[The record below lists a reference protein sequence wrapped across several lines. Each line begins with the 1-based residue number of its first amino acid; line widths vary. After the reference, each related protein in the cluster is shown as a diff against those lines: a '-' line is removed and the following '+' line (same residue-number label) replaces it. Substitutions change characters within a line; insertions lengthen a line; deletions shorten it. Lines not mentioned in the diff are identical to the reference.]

1 MTNKDDEI
9 KVLKQLLKKAEEKAA
24 RAEVKLEKERDKRLR
39 AEADRK
45 KAEADRKKVEA
56 DLQKTEEL
64 VVILTAL
71 IPVMKALSDQCQ
83 EILQQL
89 PPDLPQADVKRLLNV
104 MQETQADFINLSKY
118 RTIARL
124 FAKGSEKIGRP
135 KKADDFEAARNALDK
150 AVRNLKK
157 RQQELQNL
165 MQTSAKAAKEAYA
178 EQPDN
183 EALEAAADIADTP
196 DPEVREFERLPSPGR
211 QLLEAKQKGDFDSDE
226 PLEIPGEC
234 PHCGHS
240 NLITGAEIKSTL
252 RHFETSINKLSQLIQ
267 LKSQHCYCQTCG
279 QAFCVCGRDVPVKP
293 GREMGQSVVVA
304 AAELNAV
311 GIPLNKV
318 MQLLFMQEDQLGKD
332 TLGRNLHD
340 WLVDTGKPLMDTVL
354 AELNTQ
360 HTMLMDETVLPVLQS
375 KGQGVCEAPESQ
387 KPRQKDY
394 IGVQCS
400 APGADRQCV
409 RYIYLGSRDNE
420 SIFAALQ
427 NARPSVLVTDGYVSY
442 ASYCKGLDRPTPQC
456 CLVHLRRLILDALAI
471 PKLNKELFG
480 DAADK
485 AVEKAKSHFT
495 KGTSAFLL
503 CSVLSA
509 FSKIYG
515 NEASLIQ
522 KDGESREEFLAR
534 VKKSRQSYAKPLMKN
549 IDTIMCE
556 LAKKETQMNT
566 AGVFESADKTKQIG
580 ATVAYYMNRRNS
592 FHVFLEDPEVPPD
605 SNAVERTIRPLTV
618 LRKATDFKQSRD
630 RTESLCILMS
640 LYETAKANNIRDIPA
655 WLLACGRAYYL
666 YRANRTLT
674 RRMQEGLK
682 AGLDK
687 DELLDARITSFTDD
701 AGDGFD
707 WTPYLP
713 WNFRQ

>member
-1 MTNKDDEI
+1 MSNKDDEI
-9 KVLKQLLKKAEEKAA
+9 KALKQLLKKAEEKAA
-24 RAEVKLEKERDKRLR
+24 RAEEKLEKERDRR
-39 AEADRK
+39 R
-45 KAEADRKKVEA
+45 KAEEFI
-56 DLQKTEEL
+56 
-64 VVILTAL
+64 VVMTAL

-118 RTIARL
+118 HTIVRL
-124 FAKGSEKIGRP
+124 FAKGAEKIGRP

-157 RQQELQNL
+157 RQQELQAL
-165 MQTSAKAAKEAYA
+165 MKASSKAAKEAYA

-183 EALEAAADIADTP
+183 EALKAAADIAETP
-196 DPEVREFERLPSPGR
+196 DPEVREFEHLPSPGR
-211 QLLEAKQKGDFDSDE
+211 QLLEAKQKGGFDSDE

-318 MQLLFMQEDQLGKD
+318 MQLLFMKDDQLGKD

-360 HTMLMDETVLPVLQS
+360 HTMVMDETVLPVLQS
-375 KGQGVCEAPESQ
+375 KGQGVCEAPENE

-400 APGADRQCV
+400 APGVDRQCV

-442 ASYCKGLDRPTPQC
+442 ASYCKGLERPTPQC

-471 PKLNKELFG
+471 PKMNKELFG
-480 DAADK
+480 DEVDK

-549 IDTIMCE
+549 IDTILCE
-556 LAKKETQMNT
+556 LAKKETQTNS

-580 ATVAYYMNRRNS
+580 ATVAYYMNRRDS
-592 FHVFLEDPEVPPD
+592 FHVFLEDPEVPTD
-605 SNAVERTIRPLTV
+605 SNAVERAIRPLTV

-682 AGLDK
+682 AGLNK

-707 WTPYLP
+707 WTSYLP

>member
-9 KVLKQLLKKAEEKAA
+9 KVLKLLLKKAEEKAA
-24 RAEVKLEKERDKRLR
+24 RAEERLEKERDRR
-39 AEADRK
+39 R
-45 KAEADRKKVEA
+45 KAEADRKRA
-56 DLQKTEEL
+56 EEFI
-64 VVILTAL
+64 VVMTAL

-89 PPDLPQADVKRLLNV
+89 PPDLPLADVKRLRNV
-104 MQETQADFINLSKY
+104 MKETQADFINLSKY
-118 RTIARL
+118 HTIARL
-124 FAKGSEKIGRP
+124 FAKGAEKIGRP
-135 KKADDFEAARNALDK
+135 KKADDFDAARDALDK
-150 AVRNLKK
+150 AARNLKK
-157 RQQELQNL
+157 RQQELQDL
-165 MQTSAKAAKEAYA
+165 MQASAEAAKEAYA

-183 EALEAAADIADTP
+183 EALKAAADIAETP
-196 DPEVREFERLPSPGR
+196 EPEVQEFERLPSPGR
-211 QLLEAKQKGDFDSDE
+211 RLLEAKQKGDFDSNE
-226 PLEIPGEC
+226 PLEFPDEC

-318 MQLLFMQEDQLGKD
+318 MQLLFMKDDQLGKD

-340 WLVDTGKPLMDTVL
+340 WLVDTGKPLLDAVL

-360 HTMLMDETVLPVLQS
+360 HTMVMDETVLPVLQS
-375 KGQGVCEAPESQ
+375 KGQGVCEAPESENR
-387 KPRQKDY
+387 RQKDY

-471 PKLNKELFG
+471 PKMNKELFG
-480 DAADK
+480 DEVDK

-556 LAKKETQMNT
+556 LAKKETQTNT
-566 AGVFESADKTKQIG
+566 TGVFESADKTKQIG
-580 ATVAYYMNRRNS
+580 ATVAYYMNRRDS
-592 FHVFLEDPEVPPD
+592 FHVFLEDPEVPTD
-605 SNAVERTIRPLTV
+605 SNAVERAIRPLTV

-666 YRANRTLT
+666 YCANRTLT
-674 RRMQEGLK
+674 QRTQDGLK
-682 AGLDK
+682 AGLVMN
-687 DELLDARITSFTDD
+687 EFLDARITSFTDD

>member
-9 KVLKQLLKKAEEKAA
+9 KVLKLLLKKAEEKAA
-24 RAEVKLEKERDKRLR
+24 RAEERLEKERDRR
-39 AEADRK
+39 R
-45 KAEADRKKVEA
+45 KAEADRKRA
-56 DLQKTEEL
+56 EEFI
-64 VVILTAL
+64 VVMTAL

-89 PPDLPQADVKRLLNV
+89 PPDLPLADVKRLRNV
-104 MQETQADFINLSKY
+104 MKETQADFINLSKY
-118 RTIARL
+118 HTIARL
-124 FAKGSEKIGRP
+124 FAKGAEKIGRP
-135 KKADDFEAARNALDK
+135 KKADDFDAARDALDK
-150 AVRNLKK
+150 AARNLKK
-157 RQQELQNL
+157 RQQELQDL
-165 MQTSAKAAKEAYA
+165 MQASAEAAKEAYA

-183 EALEAAADIADTP
+183 EALKAAADIAETP
-196 DPEVREFERLPSPGR
+196 EPEVQEFERLPSPGR
-211 QLLEAKQKGDFDSDE
+211 RLLEAKQKGDFDSNE
-226 PLEIPGEC
+226 PLEIPDEC

-318 MQLLFMQEDQLGKD
+318 MQLLFMKDDQLGKD

-340 WLVDTGKPLMDTVL
+340 WLLDTGKPLLDAVL
-354 AELNTQ
+354 AKLNTQ
-360 HTMLMDETVLPVLQS
+360 HTLVMDETVLPVLQS
-375 KGQGVCEAPESQ
+375 KGQGVCEAPESE
-387 KPRQKDY
+387 KPRQKNY

-471 PKLNKELFG
+471 PKMNKELFG
-480 DAADK
+480 DEVDK

-556 LAKKETQMNT
+556 LAKKETQTNT
-566 AGVFESADKTKQIG
+566 TGVFESADKTKQIG
-580 ATVAYYMNRRNS
+580 ATVAYYMNRRDS
-592 FHVFLEDPEVPPD
+592 FHVFLEDPEVPTD
-605 SNAVERTIRPLTV
+605 SNAVERAIRPLTV

-666 YRANRTLT
+666 YCANRTLT
-674 RRMQEGLK
+674 QRTQDGLK
-682 AGLDK
+682 AGLDMN
-687 DELLDARITSFTDD
+687 ELLDARITSFTDD

>member
-1 MTNKDDEI
+1 MSNKDDEI
-9 KVLKQLLKKAEEKAA
+9 KALKQLLKKAEEKAA
-24 RAEVKLEKERDKRLR
+24 RAEEKLEKERDRR
-39 AEADRK
+39 R
-45 KAEADRKKVEA
+45 KAEADRKRA
-56 DLQKTEEL
+56 EEFI
-64 VVILTAL
+64 VVMTAL

-118 RTIARL
+118 HTIVRL

-135 KKADDFEAARNALDK
+135 KKTDDFEAARNALDK

-157 RQQELQNL
+157 RQQELQAL
-165 MQTSAKAAKEAYA
+165 MKASSEAAKEAYA

-183 EALEAAADIADTP
+183 EALKAAADIAETP
-196 DPEVREFERLPSPGR
+196 EPEVREFEHLPSPGR

-318 MQLLFMQEDQLGKD
+318 MQLLFMKDDQLGKD

-340 WLVDTGKPLMDTVL
+340 WLLDTGKPLMDSVL

-360 HTMLMDETVLPVLQS
+360 HTMLMDETALPVLQS
-375 KGQGVCEAPESQ
+375 NGQGVCEAPESE
-387 KPRQKDY
+387 KRRQKDY

-400 APGADRQCV
+400 APGVDRQCV

-442 ASYCKGLDRPTPQC
+442 ASYCKGLERPTPQC

-471 PKLNKELFG
+471 PKMNKELFG
-480 DAADK
+480 DEVDK

-549 IDTIMCE
+549 IDTILCE
-556 LAKKETQMNT
+556 LAKKETQTNS

-580 ATVAYYMNRRNS
+580 ATVAYYMNRRDS
-592 FHVFLEDPEVPPD
+592 FHVFLEDPEVPTD
-605 SNAVERTIRPLTV
+605 SNAVERAIRPLTV

-640 LYETAKANNIRDIPA
+640 LYETAKANNIHDIPA

-682 AGLDK
+682 AGLNK

-713 WNFRQ
+713 WNFKQ

>member
-1 MTNKDDEI
+1 MSNKDDEI
-9 KVLKQLLKKAEEKAA
+9 KALKQLLKKAEEKAA
-24 RAEVKLEKERDKRLR
+24 RAEEKLGKERDKRR
-39 AEADRK
+39 
-45 KAEADRKKVEA
+45 KAEADLENAKEA
-56 DLQKTEEL
+56 
-64 VVILTAL
+64 VVTMAAL
-71 IPVMKALSDQCQ
+71 FPIMKALSDHCL

-89 PPDLPQADVKRLLNV
+89 PPDLPLADIERLLNV
-104 MQETQADFINLSKY
+104 MRETQDDFINLSKY
-118 RTIARL
+118 HTIARL
-124 FAKGSEKIGRP
+124 FTKGSEKIGRS
-135 KKADDFEAARNALDK
+135 KKTDDFETARDALNKTIRALAARQKKLQALINAN
-150 AVRNLKK
+150 A
-157 RQQELQNL
+157 E
-165 MQTSAKAAKEAYA
+165 AAKEASA

-183 EALEAAADIADTP
+183 DALKAAADIAETP
-196 DPEVREFERLPSPGR
+196 DPKVREFEHLPSSGR
-211 QLLEAKQKGDFDSDE
+211 QVLGGKQKEDFVSNE
-226 PLEIPGEC
+226 ALEIPSEC
-234 PHCGHS
+234 PHCGHA
-240 NLITGAEIKSTL
+240 NLKTGAEIISTL

-267 LKSQHCYCQTCG
+267 LKSQHCYCQSCG
-279 QAFCVCGRDVPVKP
+279 QAFCVCGKDVPVKP

-318 MQLLFMQEDQLGKD
+318 MQLLFMKEDQLGKD

-340 WLVDTGKPLMDTVL
+340 WLLDTGKPLQNAID

-360 HTMLMDETVLPVLQS
+360 HTMLMDETVLTVLQS
-375 KGQGVCEAPESQ
+375 KGQGVCEAPENE
-387 KPRQKDY
+387 KFRQKDY

-400 APGADRQCV
+400 AYGVGRQCV
-409 RYIYLGSRDNE
+409 RYVYLGSRGNE

-471 PKLNKELFG
+471 PKMNEELFG
-480 DAADK
+480 DEVDK
-485 AVEKAKSHFT
+485 AVEKAKNHLV

-522 KDGESREEFLAR
+522 KDGESREEFLVR
-534 VKKSRQSYAKPLMKN
+534 VNKSRQSYAKPLMKN
-549 IDTIMCE
+549 IDIIMCE
-556 LAKKETQMNT
+556 LAKKETQTNT
-566 AGVFESADKTKQIG
+566 AGVFESANKTKQIG
-580 ATVAYYMNRRNS
+580 STVAYYMNRRAS
-592 FHVFLEDPEVPPD
+592 FHVFLDDPEVPPD
-605 SNAVERTIRPLTV
+605 SNAVERAIRPLTV

>member
-1 MTNKDDEI
+1 M
-9 KVLKQLLKKAEEKAA
+9 
-24 RAEVKLEKERDKRLR
+24 
-39 AEADRK
+39 EA
-45 KAEADRKKVEA
+45 
-56 DLQKTEEL
+56 
-64 VVILTAL
+64 
-71 IPVMKALSDQCQ
+71 
-83 EILQQL
+83 
-89 PPDLPQADVKRLLNV
+89 N
-104 MQETQADFINLSKY
+104 
-118 RTIARL
+118 
-124 FAKGSEKIGRP
+124 
-135 KKADDFEAARNALDK
+135 
-150 AVRNLKK
+150 
-157 RQQELQNL
+157 
-165 MQTSAKAAKEAYA
+165 AKAAKEAFE

-183 EALEAAADIADTP
+183 EALRAAADIADTP
-196 DPEVREFERLPSPGR
+196 DPEVREFERQPSPGR
-211 QLLEAKQKGDFDSDE
+211 QVLGGKQKEDFVSDE
-226 PLEIPGEC
+226 VLEIPSEC
-234 PHCGHS
+234 PHCGHA
-240 NLITGAEIKSTL
+240 NLKTGAEIISTL
-252 RHFETSINKLSQLIQ
+252 RHFETSINRLSQLIQ
-267 LKSQHCYCQTCG
+267 LKSQHCYCQSCG
-279 QAFCVCGRDVPVKP
+279 QAFGVCGKDVPVKP

-318 MQLLFMQEDQLGKD
+318 MQLLFMKEDQLGKD

-340 WLVDTGKPLMDTVL
+340 WLLDTGKPLQNAID

-360 HTMLMDETVLPVLQS
+360 HTMLMDETVLTVLQS
-375 KGQGVCEAPESQ
+375 KGQGVCDAPENE
-387 KPRQKDY
+387 KCRQKDY

-400 APGADRQCV
+400 AYGVSRQCV
-409 RYIYLGSRDNE
+409 RYVYLGSRSNE

-442 ASYCKGLDRPTPQC
+442 ASYCQGLDRPTPQS

-471 PKLNKELFG
+471 PKMNEALFG
-480 DAADK
+480 DKVDE
-485 AVEKAKSHFT
+485 AVEKAKSYLK
-495 KGTSAFLL
+495 KGTPAFLL

-549 IDTIMCE
+549 IDIIMCE
-556 LAKKETQMNT
+556 LAKKETQTNT
-566 AGVFESADKTKQIG
+566 AGVFESADKAKQIG
-580 ATVAYYMNRRNS
+580 STVAYYMNRRAS
-592 FHVFLEDPEVPPD
+592 FHVFLDDPEVPPD
-605 SNAVERTIRPLTV
+605 SNAVERAIRPLTV

-674 RRMQEGLK
+674 RRMQEGIK
-682 AGLDK
+682 AGVDK

>member
-24 RAEVKLEKERDKRLR
+24 RAEVKLEKERDKRL
-39 AEADRK
+39 
-45 KAEADRKKVEA
+45 KAEADREKVEA
-56 DLQKTEEL
+56 DLQKAKEL
-64 VVILTAL
+64 VVILASL
-71 IPVMKALSDQCQ
+71 SPLMKELSDHCL

-89 PPDLPQADVKRLLNV
+89 PPDLPLADVERLLNV
-104 MQETQADFINLSKY
+104 MKKTQDDFINLSKY

-124 FAKGSEKIGRP
+124 FAKGSEKIGHP
-135 KKADDFEAARNALDK
+135 KKADDFESTRNTYDK

-157 RQQELQNL
+157 RQQELQDL
-165 MQTSAKAAKEAYA
+165 MQTNSEAAKEAYA

-183 EALEAAADIADTP
+183 EALGAAADIADTP

-211 QLLEAKQKGDFDSDE
+211 QLLETKLKDDFDTDE
-226 PLEIPGEC
+226 PLEIPDEC

-267 LKSQHCYCQTCG
+267 LKSQHCYCPTCG
-279 QAFCVCGRDVPVKP
+279 QAFCVCGQDVPVKP

-340 WLVDTGKPLMDTVL
+340 WLLDTGKPLLDTVL

-360 HTMLMDETVLPVLQS
+360 HTMLMDETVLSVLQS
-375 KGQGVCEAPESQ
+375 KGQGVCEAPENE
-387 KPRQKDY
+387 KRRQKDY

-471 PKLNKELFG
+471 PKMNKELFG
-480 DAADK
+480 DEADK

-522 KDGESREEFLAR
+522 KDGESREEFLKR

-549 IDTIMCE
+549 IDIIMCE
-556 LAKKETQMNT
+556 LAKKETQINT
-566 AGVFESADKTKQIG
+566 AGVFESADKTKQVG
-580 ATVAYYMNRRNS
+580 ATVAYYMNRRDS
-592 FHVFLEDPEVPPD
+592 FHVFLEDPEVPSD
-605 SNAVERTIRPLTV
+605 SNAVERTI
-618 LRKATDFKQSRD
+618 
-630 RTESLCILMS
+630 
-640 LYETAKANNIRDIPA
+640 
-655 WLLACGRAYYL
+655 
-666 YRANRTLT
+666 
-674 RRMQEGLK
+674 
-682 AGLDK
+682 
-687 DELLDARITSFTDD
+687 
-701 AGDGFD
+701 
-707 WTPYLP
+707 
-713 WNFRQ
+713 

>member
-1 MTNKDDEI
+1 MSNKDDEI
-9 KVLKQLLKKAEEKAA
+9 KALKQLLKKAEEKAA
-24 RAEVKLEKERDKRLR
+24 RAEERLEKERDKRL
-39 AEADRK
+39 
-45 KAEADRKKVEA
+45 KVEA
-56 DLQKTEEL
+56 DLEQAKEA
-64 VVILTAL
+64 VVIMAAL
-71 IPVMKALSDQCQ
+71 FPIMKELSDHCL
-83 EILQQL
+83 EMLQQL
-89 PPDLPQADVKRLLNV
+89 PPDLPLADIERLLNV
-104 MQETQADFINLSKY
+104 MQQAQDDFINLSKY

-124 FAKGSEKIGRP
+124 FAKGSEKIGHS
-135 KKADDFEAARNALDK
+135 KKADDFESARTAVNK
-150 AVRNLKK
+150 AMRNLKE
-157 RQQELQNL
+157 RQEKLRALIDAN
-165 MQTSAKAAKEAYA
+165 AEAAREASA

-183 EALEAAADIADTP
+183 EALKAAADIAETP
-196 DPEVREFERLPSPGR
+196 DPEVQEFERQPSPGR
-211 QLLEAKQKGDFDSDE
+211 QVLGAKQKADFTSDE
-226 PLEIPGEC
+226 TLEIPSEC
-234 PHCGHS
+234 PHCGHA
-240 NLITGAEIKSTL
+240 NLKTGAEITSTL

-279 QAFCVCGRDVPVKP
+279 QAFCVCGKDIPVKP

-318 MQLLFMQEDQLGKD
+318 MQLLFMKEDQLGKD

-340 WLVDTGKPLMDTVL
+340 WLLDTGKPLQNAIDT
-354 AELNTQ
+354 ELNTQ
-360 HTMLMDETVLPVLQS
+360 HTMLMDETVLTVLQS
-375 KGQGVCEAPESQ
+375 KGQGVCEAPENE
-387 KPRQKDY
+387 KHRQNDY

-400 APGADRQCV
+400 AYGVSRQCV
-409 RYIYLGSRDNE
+409 RYVYLGSRSND

-427 NARPSVLVTDGYVSY
+427 NARPSVLVTDGYISY
-442 ASYCKGLDRPTPQC
+442 ASYCKGLNRPIPQC

-471 PKLNKELFG
+471 PKMNEALFG
-480 DAADK
+480 DEVDK
-485 AVEKAKSHFT
+485 AVEKAKSHLM
-495 KGTSAFLL
+495 KGTPAFLL

-549 IDTIMCE
+549 IDIIMCE
-556 LAKKETQMNT
+556 LAKKETQTNT

-580 ATVAYYMNRRNS
+580 STVAYYMNRRES

-605 SNAVERTIRPLTV
+605 SNAVERAIRPLTV
-618 LRKATDFKQSRD
+618 LRRATDFKQSRD

-701 AGDGFD
+701 ADDGFD

>member
-9 KVLKQLLKKAEEKAA
+9 KVLKLLLKKAEEKAA
-24 RAEVKLEKERDKRLR
+24 RAEERLEKERDRR
-39 AEADRK
+39 R
-45 KAEADRKKVEA
+45 KAEADRKRA
-56 DLQKTEEL
+56 EEFI
-64 VVILTAL
+64 VVMTAL

-89 PPDLPQADVKRLLNV
+89 PPDLPLADVKRLRNV
-104 MQETQADFINLSKY
+104 MKETQADFINLSKY
-118 RTIARL
+118 HTIARL
-124 FAKGSEKIGRP
+124 FAKGAEKIGRP
-135 KKADDFEAARNALDK
+135 KKADDFDAARDALDK
-150 AVRNLKK
+150 AARNLKK
-157 RQQELQNL
+157 RQQELQDL
-165 MQTSAKAAKEAYA
+165 MQASAEAAKEAYA

-183 EALEAAADIADTP
+183 EALKAAADIAETP
-196 DPEVREFERLPSPGR
+196 EPEVQEFERLPSPGR
-211 QLLEAKQKGDFDSDE
+211 RLLEAKQKGDFDSNE
-226 PLEIPGEC
+226 PLEIPDEC

-318 MQLLFMQEDQLGKD
+318 MQLLFMKDDQLGKD

-340 WLVDTGKPLMDTVL
+340 WLVDTGKPLLDAVL

-360 HTMLMDETVLPVLQS
+360 HTMVMDETVLPVLQS
-375 KGQGVCEAPESQ
+375 KGQGVCEAPESENR
-387 KPRQKDY
+387 RQKDY

-471 PKLNKELFG
+471 PKMNKELFG
-480 DAADK
+480 DEVDK

-556 LAKKETQMNT
+556 LAKKETQTNT
-566 AGVFESADKTKQIG
+566 TGVFESADKTKQIG
-580 ATVAYYMNRRNS
+580 ATVAYYMNRRDS
-592 FHVFLEDPEVPPD
+592 FHVFLEDPEVPTD
-605 SNAVERTIRPLTV
+605 SNAVERAIRPLTV

-666 YRANRTLT
+666 YCANRTLT
-674 RRMQEGLK
+674 QRTQDGLK
-682 AGLDK
+682 AGLDMN
-687 DELLDARITSFTDD
+687 ELLDARITSFTDD